1 MQNFTIQLT
10 PTTSVEEIKT
20 AFSQI
25 FPFLKWEFFT
35 VPHTAKE
42 GNSKKEMITHNPK
55 VTELSNFHDQL
66 AVEFSDE
73 TTVQELEKQMEEG
86 FGLHVQVF
94 RRSGNIWLET
104 TVTDEWTLA
113 FQNEKGKELSEQFDR
128 KK

>member
-1 MQNFTIQLT
+1 MQNFNIHLT
-10 PTTSVEEIKT
+10 PASCVEDVKA
-20 AFSQI
+20 AFSQY
-25 FPFLKWEFFT
+25 FPYLKWEFFT
-35 VPHTAKE
+35 VPHAALQ

-55 VTELSNFHDQL
+55 IQELTQLTDQRIIS
-66 AVEFSDE
+66 FSDQ
-73 TTVQELEKQMEEG
+73 TSVQELEKQMEEG

-113 FQNEKGKELSEQFDR
+113 FQNEQGQELSEQFDR